1 VLIEFSLGKLACE
14 CEVDQWIRHPPSWE
28 RGISLSLDL
37 AQLTRIHRA
46 NLIRLGYR
54 PIIYYVEQSI
64 V

>member
-1 VLIEFSLGKLACE
+1 MLRVLLEFSLGKLACE
-14 CEVDQWIRHPPSWE
+14 VDQWNRRPPSWG

-37 AQLTRIHRA
+37 TQLTRVHRA

-54 PIIYYVEQSI
+54 PIYLEQSI